1 MARLQSEDML
11 TTDEICRLEAL
22 KKRKDEVIERIKV
35 CCELNKKFK
44 NNLNFFRDLRLICR
58 ILNEKLKRSALTI

>member
-44 NNLNFFRDLRLICR
+44 NDLSFL
-58 ILNEKLKRSALTI
+58 ET